1 MDFDGYKSFEEFFK
15 CFGFNS
21 NQSGNNTPPGA
32 PQGPCDIPGGF
43 QDLDPMAFATIGE
56 IIANIMAANLP
67 FNVQNSVAN
76 WLMLVGQAMLVY
88 NAQQQYFQTGPG
100 RYYDIRN
107 KNVTNPFVHNNQ
119 TSDES
124 GNQRSKFTDTG
135 QYINRKHNRGH
146 NENENNNENS
156 SSSSNSYNEV
166 EALTQYV
173 YELTKKIDILQQEIN
188 ELKSKND

>member
-1 MDFDGYKSFEEFFK
+1 
-15 CFGFNS
+15 
-21 NQSGNNTPPGA
+21 
-32 PQGPCDIPGGF
+32 
-43 QDLDPMAFATIGE
+43 
-56 IIANIMAANLP
+56 MAANLP

>member
-21 NQSGNNTPPGA
+21 NQSGNNNPQGA

-43 QDLDPMAFATIGE
+43 QDLDPMAFTTIGE
-56 IIANIMAANLP
+56 IAANIMSANLP
-67 FNVQNSVAN
+67 LNVQNSIAN

-119 TSDES
+119 NNNS
-124 GNQRSKFTDTG
+124 NQGSKFSDTG
-135 QYINRKHNRGH
+135 EFINRNHNRRH
-146 NENENNNENS
+146 NGNDNS
-156 SSSSNSYNEV
+156 SSTNSHNEV
-166 EALTQYV
+166 EELRKCV
-173 YELTKKIDILQQEIN
+173 CELTKKIDVLQEEIKK
-188 ELKSKND
+188 LKSK